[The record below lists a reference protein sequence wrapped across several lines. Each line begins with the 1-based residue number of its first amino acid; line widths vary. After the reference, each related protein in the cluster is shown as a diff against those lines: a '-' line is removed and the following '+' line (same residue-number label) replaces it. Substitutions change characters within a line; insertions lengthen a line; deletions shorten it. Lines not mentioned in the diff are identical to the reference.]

1 MQLLTE
7 TQKLYINQGALNRK
21 RLRMSAKRVITSN
34 KHTYIFSPPGLGK
47 TYTIEDEFNQNS
59 ANWADI
65 KGNTSLWGFVVDIAL
80 LVAAK
85 DEDDL
90 IIFIDDCDTLL
101 TQTDSINTMKIALND
116 GVLEYKKA
124 LGAQYAMLEEDQ
136 QLAIDQFRQP
146 GRTGVSIP
154 LDGIRFVW
162 ASNYKLADQQD
173 TANAKS
179 ERQIQRCIHEEALRR
194 RMHTLDYE
202 VDGDIKWG
210 WIADCV
216 LNETPRSMQAAE
228 RMQLE
233 QIVSW
238 MHSNWSNLK
247 EHNIS
252 FAEKLYDEMAMDPE
266 GYLTIW
272 ELDYLI

>member
-1 MQLLTE
+1 MQLITE
-7 TQKLYINQGALNRK
+7 TEKLFISQGAINRK
-21 RLRMSAKRVITSN
+21 RLRAAAARAVTN
-34 KHTYIFSPPGLGK
+34 KDHTYIYSPPGLGK
-47 TYTIEDEFNQNS
+47 TYTIEDEFNKNA
-59 ANWADI
+59 ANWVPI
-65 KGNTSLWGFVVDIAL
+65 KGNTSLWGFITDIAMI
-80 LVAAK
+80 VANK
-85 DEDDL
+85 DDDD
-90 IIFIDDCDTLL
+90 IIVFIDDCDTLL

-136 QLAIDQFRQP
+136 QIAIDKFRQE

-154 LDGIRFVW
+154 LDGIKFIW

-173 TANAKS
+173 SANAKS
-179 ERQIQRCIHEEALRR
+179 DRQVQRCMHEEALRR
-194 RMHTLDYE
+194 RMRTLDYD
-202 VDGDIKWG
+202 VTGDIKWG

-216 LNETPRSMQAAE
+216 LNETPPSMINAQRIE
-228 RMQLE
+228 LE

-238 MHSNWSNLK
+238 MHSNWPNLK

-252 FAEKLYDEMAMDPE
+252 IAEKLYDEMLQDPD

>member
-1 MQLLTE
+1 MQLITE
-7 TQKLYINQGALNRK
+7 TEKLFISQGAINRK
-21 RLRMSAKRVITSN
+21 RLRAAAARAVTN
-34 KHTYIFSPPGLGK
+34 KDHTYIYSPPGLGK
-47 TYTIEDEFNQNS
+47 TYTIEDEFNKNA
-59 ANWADI
+59 ANWVPI
-65 KGNTSLWGFVVDIAL
+65 KGNTSLWGFITDIAMI
-80 LVAAK
+80 VANK
-85 DEDDL
+85 DDDD
-90 IIFIDDCDTLL
+90 IIVFIDDCDTLL

-136 QLAIDQFRQP
+136 QIAIDKFRQE

-154 LDGIRFVW
+154 LDGIKFIW

-173 TANAKS
+173 SANAKS
-179 ERQIQRCIHEEALRR
+179 DRQVQRCMHEEALRR
-194 RMHTLDYE
+194 RMRTLDYD
-202 VDGDIKWG
+202 VTGDIKWG

-216 LNETPRSMQAAE
+216 LNETPPSMVNAQRVE
-228 RMQLE
+228 LE
-233 QIVSW
+233 QIVAW
-238 MHSNWSNLK
+238 MHSNWAALK

-252 FAEKLYDEMAMDPE
+252 IAEKLYDEMVQDPD